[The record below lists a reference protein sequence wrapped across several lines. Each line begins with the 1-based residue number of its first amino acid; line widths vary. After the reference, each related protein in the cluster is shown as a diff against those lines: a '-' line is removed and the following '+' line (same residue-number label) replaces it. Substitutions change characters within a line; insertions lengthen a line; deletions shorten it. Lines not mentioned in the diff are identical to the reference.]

1 MKTNKRSARWSIQSF
16 IIMLGMISGLV
27 WFSSCEREEP
37 YSGSDIK
44 IDVSVDTLRF
54 DTVFTTIG
62 SATRSIKVYNL
73 EDRPITISGMRLSD
87 EGRFFRMNVDGTSGS
102 EVKDV
107 LIQPND
113 SIYIFAEV
121 TVDPDLPLSF
131 SPFIIEEQL
140 IIDGGER
147 EVIVHLEAWGQNANY
162 LPSKQSGGTINLLSC
177 NLQDIVLDD
186 PKPYVIYGV
195 LAIDSCTLVI
205 PAGAHIYV
213 HGGIARNDGSIY
225 NDGLLLF
232 LKDGKMRAEGNVDN
246 PVIFEGDRLE
256 PSFSDVAGQ
265 WAGIRFLAES
275 SENVIRHTVVKN
287 SIIGVRVDSLASL
300 NISESMIFNTSSS
313 GLIGYNATIKATNCL
328 FYNNGG
334 SSIQCIYGGD
344 YDIRYCT
351 IANYNNQSQG
361 LVMTN
366 YRCSDAQCLEEI
378 FVLPLKTR
386 VTNSIID
393 GNGEEEF
400 ILDDIYNGE
409 EPDEFDISLAHNII
423 KSDSNIDI
431 DYLAACDQC
440 IFKQFTDTLFV
451 DLSEANF
458 KLDTNSIAEQKAIPI
473 TDVLTDIIGTLRD
486 FNNPDIGCY
495 EFQE

>member
-1 MKTNKRSARWSIQSF
+1 
-16 IIMLGMISGLV
+16 MI
-27 WFSSCEREEP
+27 E
-37 YSGSDIK
+37 
-44 IDVSVDTLRF
+44 VSTDTLRF

-62 SATRSIKVYNL
+62 SATRSIKIYNL
-73 EDRPITISGMRLSD
+73 EDRAIKISGVRLSD
-87 EGRFFRMNVDGTSGS
+87 GGNFFRMNVDGISGS
-102 EVKDV
+102 EIKDV

-121 TVDPDLPLSF
+121 TIDPNLPLSE
-131 SPFIIEEQL
+131 SPFIIEEEL
-140 IIDGGER
+140 IIDGGEN
-147 EVIVHLEAWGQNANY
+147 EIIVHLEAWGQNANY
-162 LPSKQSGGTINLLSC
+162 LPSRQSGGTINLLSC
-177 NLQDIVLDD
+177 NLQEIILDD

-205 PAGAHIYV
+205 PEGAHIYI

-232 LKDGKMRAEGNVDN
+232 LKDGKIRAEGSVNN

-256 PSFSDVAGQ
+256 PSFNDVAGQ

-275 SENVIRHTVVKN
+275 TNNIIRYTEIKN
-287 SIIGVRVDSLASL
+287 SIIGVRVDSLAAL
-300 NISESMIFNTSSS
+300 DISESMIFNTASS
-313 GLIGYNATIKATNCL
+313 GLIGYNATIQATNCL

-334 SSIQCIYGGD
+334 SAIQCIYGGN
-344 YDIRYCT
+344 YDIQYCT

-366 YRCSDAQCLEEI
+366 YRCSDAQCLEDI
-378 FVLPLKTR
+378 FVLPLKTS

-409 EPDEFDISLAHNII
+409 EPDEFDVSLAHNII
-423 KSDSNIDI
+423 KSDSNTDI

-440 IFKQFTDTLFV
+440 IFKQFMDTLFV
-451 DLSEANF
+451 DLDEANF

-473 TDVLTDIIGTLRD
+473 ANIMTDIIGTLRD